1 MVTVDSR
8 NSKRHEKMRQKKKD
22 SSQTAQQIKNNSEK
36 EMTVK
41 IKRRPRDRFSL
52 HKKYLTKEN

>member
-1 MVTVDSR
+1 
-8 NSKRHEKMRQKKKD
+8 MRQKKKKD

-41 IKRRPRDRFSL
+41 IKRRPHDRFSL